1 MNVRTIGRWLMEPG
15 PFPFAVMGTLG
26 VASLGLGFALDPL
39 LVMTGIKETFNAIAG
54 VDDGVELLDGL
65 GDFAVAGVNL
75 WLIFGMR
82 KVFDSSAS
90 AREGGRLSIPRVLPR
105 GVWWF
110 LGGALL
116 GGFVA
121 LSSQPPATTHAV
133 NPPAA
138 SALAAPTS
146 AWVQP

>member
-1 MNVRTIGRWLMEPG
+1 MEPG

-26 VASLGLGFALDPL
+26 LAVLGLGFALDPL

-54 VDDGVELLDGL
+54 VGDGVELLDGL
-65 GDFAVAGVNL
+65 GDLAGAGVNL

-110 LGGALL
+110 LGGAML

-121 LSSQPPATTHAV
+121 LNPQPQASTHAA
-133 NPPAA
+133 NPPDA
-138 SALAAPTS
+138 SAVAAPTS
-146 AWVQP
+146 VGAVPAAARAQP